1 LRVGGGNGRGIPL
14 HPERMSIPTTCG
26 QRKDVLFHVLFGAN
40 MEYIARL
47 IEESVINIAR
57 EYENQAGVAEALQLM
72 RPVEGDSLSKLQIKF
87 FLLLNEDESMRK
99 NLSNVK
105 TKGQGALLTVGSLC
119 PHKAERFYDSLCD
132 EIIPVWIKDC
142 RIPHDAFVDTLRKA
156 YLCS

>member
-1 LRVGGGNGRGIPL
+1 
-14 HPERMSIPTTCG
+14 MSIPTTCG
-26 QRKDVLFHVLFGAN
+26 QRRDVLFHVLFGGN

-47 IEESVINIAR
+47 IEESVINVSR
-57 EYENQAGVAEALQLM
+57 EYENHSGVAEALQLM

-87 FLLLNEDESMRK
+87 FLLLNEDETMRR

-105 TKGQGALLTVGSLC
+105 IKGKGSLMTVGSLC

-132 EIIPVWIKDC
+132 ELIPVWIKDS
-142 RIPHDAFVDTLRKA
+142 RIAHDAFVDTLRKS